1 MDYINT
7 IIAAII
13 SSGFTGTVT
22 YWVTFKSMRKKASA
36 EADSAELNNVQVAI
50 KIWRDMAQDLAVKLD
65 ELQTK
70 YDSVLTQVDEMRK
83 SIDKLNTSNARI
95 LTLLNKMKPENFQRI
110 ISEIE
115 KELKNA
121 RE

>member
-7 IIAAII
+7 ILAAVI
-13 SSGFTGTVT
+13 SSGFTGSVT
-22 YWVTFKSMRKKASA
+22 YWVTFKAMRKKSNA
-36 EADSAELNNVQVAI
+36 EADAAELTNTQTMI
-50 KIWRDMAQDLAVKLD
+50 KMWRDMAQDLADKLN
-65 ELQTK
+65 ELQIK
-70 YDSVLTQVDEMRK
+70 YDSVLVQVDEMRK

-95 LTLLNKMKPENFQRI
+95 LTLLNKMKPENFTRI

-121 RE
+121 RD